1 MNRTN
6 YLMEIFYLSGII
18 GIISQFLGELE
29 TSYIIL
35 LALLILD
42 TVTGMVVA
50 IRHRRFSSR
59 GLAKLLKKVI
69 PYTVSIITVRL
80 LEIGMLPLFETTILS
95 EVMIAFLQITEAVSI
110 LENLTLLGV
119 PIPSNF
125 ITILL
130 NHLKIPGLD
139 KVLEASRKNEQDISD
154 IDEMIKYQIPTFE
167 CQYVRK
173 LLEIKFQVCKS
184 IALQIKNQL
193 KEKDEDNHELMYYK
207 TMAFIELGFKEMQ
220 EQWKEEK
227 ILQQYIDE
235 LHKIHY
241 YKVNRWLQKVRAIC
255 YSQQSLEEKK
265 EQLIDGLIIV
275 LYQAILDARKLL
287 CNQGGSR

>member
-130 NHLKIPGLD
+130 NNLKFPD
-139 KVLEASRKNEQDISD
+139 
-154 IDEMIKYQIPTFE
+154 
-167 CQYVRK
+167 
-173 LLEIKFQVCKS
+173 
-184 IALQIKNQL
+184 
-193 KEKDEDNHELMYYK
+193 
-207 TMAFIELGFKEMQ
+207 
-220 EQWKEEK
+220 
-227 ILQQYIDE
+227 
-235 LHKIHY
+235 
-241 YKVNRWLQKVRAIC
+241 
-255 YSQQSLEEKK
+255 
-265 EQLIDGLIIV
+265 
-275 LYQAILDARKLL
+275 
-287 CNQGGSR
+287 